1 MYKGLLKGRKRKEG
15 HKYEDEETDDQLST
29 PRPRS
34 RRASLV
40 ESMYESTVIS
50 LGEEKK
56 EKRKEISD
64 YHWNM
69 ERKKIGFSKSSKNVK
84 LANLVLDRKSL
95 SAVKFIQTH
104 FNRKECVQYVHQDT
118 EYNANLP
125 RDQPCYCGAEESDH
139 KIEAKETLIKQ
150 SRPYFQEETNE
161 NCV

>member
-69 ERKKIGFSKSSKNVK
+69 ERKKIGFLKSSKNVH

-95 SAVKFIQTH
+95 
-104 FNRKECVQYVHQDT
+104 
-118 EYNANLP
+118 
-125 RDQPCYCGAEESDH
+125 
-139 KIEAKETLIKQ
+139 
-150 SRPYFQEETNE
+150 
-161 NCV
+161 